1 MQMTEERLET
11 LNTRCLIGLTD
22 LRGYAWHYAAELQGD
37 EPNHYPGSIPV
48 DDIIRRLFDWEAIEV
63 PLQYEFNGELV
74 TAPNRKVVC
83 ASDNGDFLN
92 VSSSGYQPHQY
103 KEWLLDNVADLLDDD
118 DLAIGSAL
126 LLRNRGVA
134 AVSVEVP
141 ENITTQDGVIFRPNL
156 VVATSF
162 DKSLATRH
170 KRTVTKP
177 VCDNTLDWSLQEEGQ
192 EFKVAHTR
200 NSQLRLGEA
209 REALQIIFSQRD
221 EFTAQVDKLCAEQ
234 VSERQWEK
242 VLDALVP
249 YPEDEDKKRAANK
262 AEKKRSE
269 LAHLWSHDERVE
281 PWKGTAYGVLQAF
294 NTWNHHFKTVK
305 KVSRYQRNY
314 DNVISGDIRTADLK
328 VADVLGAILDKEN
341 LLVAA

>member
-1 MQMTEERLET
+1 MSEETMEV

-22 LRGYAWHYAAELQGD
+22 LRGYAWHYAAEYQGD
-37 EPNHYPGSIPV
+37 EPNHYAGPIPV
-48 DDIIRRLFDWEAIEV
+48 DDVIRRLFGWEAIEV
-63 PLQYEFNGELV
+63 PLQYPFNGQLV
-74 TAPNRKVVC
+74 TAPGKKVVC

-92 VSSSGYQPHQY
+92 TSSSGYQPHQY

-118 DLAIGSAL
+118 LVIGSAL

-141 ENITTQDGVIFRPNL
+141 ENITTRDGVVFRPHL

-170 KRTVTKP
+170 KRAVTKP
-177 VCDNTLDWSLQEEGQ
+177 VCDNTLDWSLQEAGQ

-200 NSQLRLGEA
+200 NSQLRIGEA

-221 EFTAQVDKLCAEQ
+221 EFTAQVEKLCAVQ
-234 VSERQWEK
+234 VTEREWEK
-242 VLDALVP
+242 VLEAIVP
-249 YPEDEDKKRAANK
+249 FPEDEEKKRALTTAT
-262 AEKKRSE
+262 KKRGE
-269 LAHLWSHDERVE
+269 LRHLWTSDERVE

-294 NTWNHHFKTVK
+294 NTWDHHFRTVK
-305 KVSRYQRNY
+305 KVSRYERNY
-314 DNVISGDIRTADLK
+314 DNVISGTTRTADFQ
-328 VADVLGAILDKEN
+328 VADVLGAILEKEN